1 MEIFLQIK
9 WRQLIKLNLKDRVQ
23 VKDLITN
30 NELEIKVNTIEVQK
44 IKYKQKLRDNLKIIR
59 MHIVQ

>member
-44 IKYKQKLRDNLKIIR
+44 IKYKQILRDNLKIIR
-59 MHIVQ
+59 MYIVQ

>member
-30 NELEIKVNTIEVQK
+30 NELEIKVNTIEVYK
-44 IKYKQKLRDNLKIIR
+44 IKYKQMLRDNLKIIR

>member
-9 WRQLIKLNLKDRVQ
+9 WRQLIKLNSKDRVQ

-30 NELEIKVNTIEVQK
+30 NELEIKVNTIGVQK
-44 IKYKQKLRDNLKIIR
+44 IKYKQILRDNLKIIR
-59 MHIVQ
+59 MYIVQ

>member
-9 WRQLIKLNLKDRVQ
+9 WRQLIKLNSKDRVQ

-44 IKYKQKLRDNLKIIR
+44 IKYKQMLRDNLKIIR

>member
-9 WRQLIKLNLKDRVQ
+9 WRQLIKLNSKDRVQ

-44 IKYKQKLRDNLKIIR
+44 IKYKQILRDNLKIIR
-59 MHIVQ
+59 MYIVQ